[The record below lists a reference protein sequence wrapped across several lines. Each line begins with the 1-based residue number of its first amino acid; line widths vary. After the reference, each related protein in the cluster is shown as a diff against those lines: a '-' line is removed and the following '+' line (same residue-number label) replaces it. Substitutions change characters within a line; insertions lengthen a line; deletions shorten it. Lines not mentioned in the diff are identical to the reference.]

1 MRQRVKG
8 IKLKSNLTAGLIS
21 KNNQFLSHELDLLIS
36 NRSLVSYVSIKSNE
50 INFIDEDYD
59 DLEYAYDSI

>member
-1 MRQRVKG
+1 MRQRVKA
-8 IKLKSNLTAGLIS
+8 IKLKSNLTAGLIL